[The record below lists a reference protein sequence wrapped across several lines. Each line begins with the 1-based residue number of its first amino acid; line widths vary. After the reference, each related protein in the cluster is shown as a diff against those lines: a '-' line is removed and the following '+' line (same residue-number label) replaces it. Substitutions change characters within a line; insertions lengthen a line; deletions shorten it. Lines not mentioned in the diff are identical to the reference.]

1 MSTLVE
7 QNEIGLTRTA
17 TKLGIDLLRNIRDA
31 SSFTGSVLRTGKSK
45 VEKHE
50 LIERT
55 KDGVEA
61 YQYIESLPEGEKE
74 IALAIKAEI
83 KAFNS

>member
-61 YQYIESLPEGEKE
+61 YQYIESLPEGEKD

>member
-61 YQYIESLPEGEKE
+61 HQYIVSLPQDEQE

>member
-1 MSTLVE
+1 MSTLQE
-7 QNEIGLTRTA
+7 NNQIGLTSTA
-17 TKLGIDLLRNIRDA
+17 TKLGIDLLRNLRDA

-61 YQYIESLPEGEKE
+61 YQYIEALPEGEKD

>member
-1 MSTLVE
+1 MSTLQE
-7 QNEIGLTRTA
+7 NNQIGLTSTA
-17 TKLGIDLLRNIRDA
+17 TKLGIDLLRNLRDA

-61 YQYIESLPEGEKE
+61 HQYIESLPADEKD
-74 IALAIKAEI
+74 IGLAIKAEI

>member
-1 MSTLVE
+1 MSTLQE
-7 QNEIGLTRTA
+7 QNDIGLTRTA

-61 YQYIESLPEGEKE
+61 HQYIVSLPQDEQE